1 MQYILFVLLSL
12 PVLLHGYI
20 ILQRKSQLDLNL
32 PASHGFAEA
41 TSDDPF
47 VLDSTTV
54 VVKVDLRK

>member
-1 MQYILFVLLSL
+1 MQYILCVLLSL

-20 ILQRKSQLDLNL
+20 ILQRKSQLDLTL
-32 PASHGFAEA
+32 PASQGFAEA
-41 TSDDPF
+41 KSDDPF